1 MKKAFLVFAMVLTSQ
16 AAMADHS
23 LLDAMSRQ
31 DSIRTAVEVLLE
43 KNSDLTCVL
52 DKSMQMPPSKKLASE
67 HSGNVWRQVAVC
79 FERKEEAAKFSQA
92 GSNIFGGI
100 YGFMS
105 SAILDITY
113 NQDTGRVIKASLK

>member
-1 MKKAFLVFAMVLTSQ
+1 MKKALIGLGMVLSSQ

-23 LLDAMSRQ
+23 LLDAMNRQ
-31 DSIRTAVEVLLE
+31 DLIREAVEVLLE

-52 DKSMQMPPSKKLASE
+52 DKSMQMPPSKKLVSE

-79 FERKEEAAKFSQA
+79 FGKKAAAAEFSQA
-92 GSNIFGGI
+92 GSNIFGVI
-100 YGFMS
+100 YGFQAS
-105 SAILDITY
+105 GILDITY